1 MKKII
6 KKVFL
11 VLFLVIIAV
20 YTITQIIYYT
30 RKPIYIVSDS
40 LYYDTTI
47 KYQKTALKYN
57 ALLKNNKIIYVVD
70 KESNGEWMTYDY
82 KEGSNIIL
90 SPYISLLYSLDTN
103 ISFSNPVITIG
114 KSSEGELYN
123 AKGDY
128 VNGFEILAKELKSKS
143 KNVYLISSDDWP
155 QSTIK
160 ASAFQRAFGSEG
172 LTYISLRGNELE
184 QKAYEIIEGI
194 NTQGNVEVVSA
205 GASLISYFSGIE
217 NSISYSLEAY
227 QALSVSSS
235 SLHYII
241 YEDLLP
247 LLEDNSKDIVLQ
259 TKIKNNQEGVINF
272 FLHLLRSLQS
282 LSF

>member
-11 VLFLVIIAV
+11 VLFLVIITI

-30 RKPIYIVSDS
+30 RNPIYIVSDS

-70 KESNGEWMTYDY
+70 KESDGGWMTYDY
-82 KEGSNIIL
+82 KEGANIIL
-90 SPYISLLYSLDTN
+90 SPYISMLYSLDTN

-123 AKGDY
+123 ATGDY
-128 VNGFEILAKELKSKS
+128 VSGFEILAKELKSKS

-172 LTYISLRGNELE
+172 LTYINLRGNELE
-184 QKAYEIIEGI
+184 QKAYEIVEGI
-194 NTQGNVEVVSA
+194 NTQGNVEVVST
-205 GASLISYFSGIE
+205 GASLISYFSRIE
-217 NSISYSLEAY
+217 NSINYSLEAY
-227 QALSVSSS
+227 QALSVPSF

-282 LSF
+282 LAF